1 MPEEDLKITLTKTQ
15 MLVAEKLGLGLESYA
30 KALAELYVS
39 EEKKQ
44 RLLAWYW
51 KKKGK
56 R

>member
-1 MPEEDLKITLTKTQ
+1 MKITLTKTQ

-39 EEKKQ
+39 EEREDKKKQ